1 MQPITRP
8 QMPFRL
14 SYEDKLAVRY
24 RNGAKAPQIETF
36 ETEPEALS
44 RARELIDEG
53 NCHDVA
59 VLDESG
65 EVIGGIRLQLK
76 LGFAA
81 E

>member
-1 MQPITRP
+1 
-8 QMPFRL
+8 MPFRI

-24 RNGAKAPQIETF
+24 RKAADAPQIETF
-36 ETEPEALS
+36 ETEREALS

-53 NCHDVA
+53 DCREVA

>member
-1 MQPITRP
+1 
-8 QMPFRL
+8 MPFRI

-24 RNGAKAPQIETF
+24 RDGASAPQIETF
-36 ETEPEALS
+36 ETEREALS
-44 RARELIDEG
+44 RARELIEEG
-53 NCHDVA
+53 DCQDVA

-76 LGFAA
+76 LGFVA

>member
-1 MQPITRP
+1 MA
-8 QMPFRL
+8 FRI
-14 SYEDKLAVRY
+14 SYDDKLAVRY
-24 RNGAKAPQIETF
+24 REGANAPQIETF
-36 ETEPEALS
+36 ETEREALS
-44 RARELIDEG
+44 RARELMDEG
-53 NCHDVA
+53 DCHDVA

>member
-1 MQPITRP
+1 
-8 QMPFRL
+8 MPFRI
-14 SYEDKLAVRY
+14 SYDDKLAVRY
-24 RNGAKAPQIETF
+24 RQGASEPQIETF
-36 ETEPEALS
+36 ETEREALS
-44 RARELIDEG
+44 RARELIEEG
-53 NCHDVA
+53 DCQDVA